1 MTMDRGVMQGKSMI
15 KVTKSLFISPRELK
29 FIASTGSGPG
39 GQHVNRVATKIV
51 LLWDVDSSENVST
64 AQKNRIKQKL
74 STRINKAGV
83 LRVTSSKHRSQKA
96 NKEATIA
103 RFALLLSEALA
114 TKKTRKKTKVSSSQ
128 REKRLESKK
137 KRGVTKRLRARVQ
150 PDKH

>member
-1 MTMDRGVMQGKSMI
+1 MQGKSMI

>member
-1 MTMDRGVMQGKSMI
+1 MI

>member
-1 MTMDRGVMQGKSMI
+1 MDRGVMQGKSMI